1 MLFENASH
9 ANRKKFNDDQLGKL
23 GMLFLADAV
32 IHGGQFNSS
41 NFNADFGCSTEKLAE
56 FHKELRATKSI

>member
-9 ANRKKFNDDQLGKL
+9 ANRKKFNDDQRGKL

-32 IHGGQFNSS
+32 IHPLSP
-41 NFNADFGCSTEKLAE
+41 
-56 FHKELRATKSI
+56 